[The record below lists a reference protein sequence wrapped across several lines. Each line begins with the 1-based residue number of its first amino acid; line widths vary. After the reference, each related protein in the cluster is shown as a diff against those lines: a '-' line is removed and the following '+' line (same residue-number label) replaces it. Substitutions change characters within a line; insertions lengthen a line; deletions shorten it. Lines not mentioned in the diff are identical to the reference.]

1 MRKLTKKQQAI
12 KRAFIFIFMVISV
25 LAIVSGIILFILGY
39 RLDSINGRLEQGALV
54 QFDSRPNNARVTID
68 GVATGAST
76 AAKRSVIAGA
86 HDFLVEKDGYRPWTK
101 SLDLQAGTLTWLDY
115 IRMVPTQLTKQ
126 TVRSY
131 DAVVAV
137 KAAPDMQTLLVQQ
150 SATSPSFE
158 LIDIRNKDVRS
169 TTITLPQEAYS
180 DATTD
185 GVTHTFALATWDE
198 SGRHILVKHTYR
210 DTTEWIVM
218 DTDDIASS
226 VNVTRLL
233 SIPLTDVQFAGT
245 SGNTLYGLADGSV
258 RRLDLSSA
266 TISRAL
272 VSKVNSFDMY
282 KNTTFTYVGEDTTD
296 ATQRVVGFYRDGDE
310 EPYILQTFTDASAR
324 LAVDTVRYHT
334 SDYVAYAENNKVT
347 VLQGQYPNA
356 DQARSDA
363 LNVVAELTLPSAIDR
378 LSFSPE
384 GDYVVAQAGVTL
396 ASYEVEHLR
405 KNTATIDTSETQ
417 SHNMQWLDKAY
428 LWAVYDGHLSIREF
442 DGTNVN
448 VIMPMEPGF
457 DATLSQNGR
466 YIYGVNNTDG
476 TYRLERVTMILE

>member
-1 MRKLTKKQQAI
+1 
-12 KRAFIFIFMVISV
+12 MVISV

-54 QFDSRPNNARVTID
+54 QFDSRPNGARISID
-68 GVATGAST
+68 GSATGSQT
-76 AAKRSVIAGA
+76 SAKRSVIAGT
-86 HDFLVEKDGYRPWTK
+86 HSFLVEKDGYRPWTK
-101 SLDLQAGTLTWLDY
+101 QLSLEAGTLTWLDY
-115 IRMVPTQLTKQ
+115 IRLVPTDLVKQ

-131 DAVVAV
+131 ESVVGV
-137 KAAPDMQTLLVQQ
+137 KTAPDLQTILVQQ
-150 SATSPSFE
+150 KADTPSFE
-158 LIDIRNKDVRS
+158 LVDIRNKEVRS

-180 DATTD
+180 DPTTD
-185 GVTHTFALATWDE
+185 GVTHTFSLATWDE
-198 SGRHILVKHTYR
+198 SGRHILVKHTYNE
-210 DTTEWIVM
+210 TIEWIVM
-218 DTDDIASS
+218 DTEDIASS

-233 SIPLTDVQFAGT
+233 SIPLGDVQFAGT
-245 SGNTLYGLADGSV
+245 SGNTLYGLANGDV

-266 TISRAL
+266 TISRVLA
-272 VSKVNSFDMY
+272 SKVESFDMY
-282 KNTTFTYVGEDTTD
+282 KNTIFTYVGQNPTNPD
-296 ATQRVVGFYRDGDE
+296 QRVVGFYRDGDE
-310 EPYILQTFTDASAR
+310 EPYVLQTFDDASAR

-334 SDYVAYAENNKVT
+334 SDYLAYAENDKVT

-356 DQARSDA
+356 DQSRTDA
-363 LNVVAELTLPSAIDR
+363 LNTVAEFTLPSAIDR

-396 ASYEVEHLR
+396 KSYEVEHLR
-405 KNTATIDTSETQ
+405 TNTATIETSESQ
-417 SHNMQWLDKAY
+417 SHVMQWLDKAY
-428 LWAVYDGHLSIREF
+428 MWAVYDGHLSIREF